1 MKKKKKRKVKNQSLI
16 KGIFPKSLGK
26 AYIDFK
32 KQQDANKL
40 KKIKLEEREE
50 AKRLV
55 QERKD
60 LRTREEKIEKEE
72 DRLKLKEEELYS
84 PFKDREEEKEGSFYG
99 YNEKSDNYVHGLDD

>member
-1 MKKKKKRKVKNQSLI
+1 MKKKKKRKIKNQSLI

-32 KQQDANKL
+32 KQQEANKL

-60 LRTREEKIEKEE
+60 LRAREEKIEKEE
-72 DRLKLKEEELYS
+72 DRIKLKVEVLAQ
-84 PFKDREEEKEGSFYG
+84 KDR
-99 YNEKSDNYVHGLDD
+99 DLII